1 MPTPTPP
8 RRGFNMIENLFVI
21 AIIAVLISLL
31 LPAVQQAREAA
42 RRTQCKN
49 HMKQLALALHNYHDT
64 YNAFPS
70 GSSAKLYSPFVA
82 VMPYIDLANN
92 LRAYNFNESY
102 SSATNVAVINQT
114 IPVFLCPTMTI
125 PRAVPEL
132 TCPEAGAAGSYAVC
146 AGTTARGFDGV
157 FIPDGS
163 YDPTN
168 GRVVRMADITDGT
181 TNTIF
186 IGEFNYKHAGYTWTS
201 ASNSCAGNP
210 ALAGT
215 VRWGSARWGGGYAGL
230 AVGGM
235 GGVFNKFSGNVTTDR
250 ETFRSDHV
258 GGGQFAM
265 GDGSVRFINDS
276 INSTILLGLSTR
288 AGGEIVGEF

>member
-1 MPTPTPP
+1 MSPKP
-8 RRGFNMIENLFVI
+8 RRGFTLIELLVVI

-49 HMKQLALALHNYHDT
+49 NMKQLALAIHNYHDT
-64 YNAFPS
+64 YNVFPA

-82 VMPYIDLANN
+82 VMPYLDLSNN
-92 LRAYNFNESY
+92 LRSYNFNESY
-102 SSATNVAVINQT
+102 SSATNVLVINQT
-114 IPVFLCPTMTI
+114 IPVFLCPSMTI

-132 TCPEAGAAGSYAVC
+132 SCPEAGAAGSYAVS
-146 AGTTARGFDGV
+146 AGTSARALDGV

-163 YDPTN
+163 YDPL
-168 GRVVRMADITDGT
+168 GRAVRIADITDGT
-181 TNTIF
+181 SNTLF

-235 GGVFNKFSGNVTTDR
+235 GGIFNKFSGTVTTDR

-265 GDGSVRFINDS
+265 ADGGVRFVSDS
-276 INSTILLGLSTR
+276 INSTVLLALSTR
-288 AGGEIVGEF
+288 AGGEVVGEF

>member
-1 MPTPTPP
+1 MPQTK
-8 RRGFNMIENLFVI
+8 RRGFTLIELLVVI

-49 HMKQLALALHNYHDT
+49 NLKQLALAIHSYHDT

-70 GSSAKLYSPFVA
+70 GTSARLYSPFVA

-92 LRAYNFNESY
+92 IRSYNFNESY
-102 SSATNVAVINQT
+102 SSATNVLVINQT
-114 IPVFLCPTMTI
+114 IPVFLCPSMTV
-125 PRAVPEL
+125 PRTVPEL
-132 TCPEAGAAGSYAVC
+132 SCPEAGAAGSYAVC

-157 FIPDGS
+157 FIPDAT
-163 YDPTN
+163 YDPQ
-168 GRVVRMADITDGT
+168 GRVVRIADITDGT

-186 IGEFNYKHAGYTWTS
+186 IGEFNYKHAGYLWSS

-210 ALAGT
+210 ALAGQI
-215 VRWGSARWGGGYAGL
+215 RWGSARWGGGYAGL
-230 AVGGM
+230 ALGGM

-265 GDGSVRFINDS
+265 ADGSIRFVSDS
-276 INSTILLGLSTR
+276 INATVLLALSTR
-288 AGGEIVGEF
+288 AGGEVIGEF